1 MDDLFG
7 LFIFSS
13 VFAMAIAL
21 YRVTSKALD
30 TMRSIERRLMPLP
43 GVQEKDPRPRAGGEA
58 PRRPELLP
66 ADPERRMESQLQLVI
81 DHLGRLAQMQEATL
95 QALNDRAARPRTPV
109 QGVPAGPSTH

>member
-30 TMRSIERRLMPLP
+30 TMRAIERRLVPLTLTD
-43 GVQEKDPRPRAGGEA
+43 GDGG
-58 PRRPELLP
+58 RRPIAEAQRRADPAP
-66 ADPERRMESQLQLVI
+66 ADPARRMETQLQQVI
-81 DHLGRLAQMQEATL
+81 EHLGRLAQMQEATL
-95 QALNDRAARPRTPV
+95 QVLNERAARPRTPV
-109 QGVPAGPSTH
+109 QGVPATPSAH